1 MGQLEDLKLFALVVE
16 YRSISKAAEKL
27 NIAKSAVSRRLQLL
41 EDRFSAKLINR
52 SPGNWNVTEIG
63 RELYQRAI
71 TTVEDFEEID
81 ADFKSTQSAISGP
94 LAISVPRDFGLSFLS
109 ATLVDFQKKYPKIQL
124 NVDFDDRFID
134 LEIDNYDF
142 AIGIS
147 PKIREGVIT
156 KDLGIVK
163 HCLCASQSYI
173 KENGNPENLKQL
185 KSHKLIHYGPAKR
198 GRWTFISEN
207 TKKSDVIDFS
217 PSLNSNS
224 GHFLLKS
231 AISGQGIAKL
241 PDFILRDA
249 FEKGELIPILPK
261 IQIPEFLIYLAH
273 SDKRRLN
280 RRMRLF
286 SQEIRTACVRNCV

>member
-1 MGQLEDLKLFALVVE
+1 MGQLEDLRLFVLVVE
-16 YRSISKAAEKL
+16 YRGISKAADKL

-41 EDRFSAKLINR
+41 EDRYSATLINR

-71 TTVEDFEEID
+71 MTVGDFEEID
-81 ADFKSTQSAISGP
+81 TDFKSTQGAIFGP

-109 ATLVDFQKKYPKIQL
+109 DTLVNFQEKYPDIQL
-124 NVDFDDRFID
+124 NVDFDDRRID

-142 AIGIS
+142 AIRITPEV
-147 PKIREGVIT
+147 PKGETT
-156 KDLGIVK
+156 KDLGVVK
-163 HCLCASQSYI
+163 HYLCASESYI
-173 KENGNPENLKQL
+173 KENGKPENLKQL

-198 GRWTFISEN
+198 GRWKFISEN
-207 TKKSDVIDFS
+207 TKKSELIDFS

-224 GHFLLKS
+224 GFFLLKA
-231 AISGQGIAKL
+231 AINGQGIAKL

-249 FEKGELIPILPK
+249 FEKGKLVPILPE
-261 IQIPEFLIYLAH
+261 IQMPEFIIYLAH
-273 SDKRRLN
+273 SDKRRIN

-286 SQEIRTACVRNCV
+286 SQEIRGACENDCV